1 MPRMQDRKKETV
13 VELGSSSMQTE
24 IQRSAVIE
32 EVDQRDVRRTFKMLR
47 EVWLNIGVEKVDMH
61 EGITVKALLDSSATG
76 MFMDKKMTAKHG
88 IKLQKLE
95 RLVTVKNI
103 DGTNNSGGAITHQ
116 VKVNVYYKNHIE
128 RIRIDV
134 CDLGRINIILGMPWL
149 QAHNPE
155 INWETREVRMT
166 RCPQICGRSL
176 VVKGDIEK
184 RKKIGKRVRAVEK
197 ADRDEWKMLI
207 EEKFNNEVE
216 LDKEKVRKMVPQRF
230 HKWLKVYE
238 KAELERI
245 PVRKPWDYVIN
256 LRENFVPRK
265 ERTYLILREEKEKV
279 REFMKEQLRKGYIRP
294 SKSFQTL
301 PVFFVGKKN
310 GKKRMVQDYRYLNKE
325 TVKDNYPLPLILDLI
340 NTMGTKKIFT
350 KIDLCWGY
358 NNVQIKE
365 RNEQKAAFTIH
376 LGVYKP
382 TVMFFGLTNSPATF

>member
-1 MPRMQDRKKETV
+1 
-13 VELGSSSMQTE
+13 MQTE

-95 RLVTVKNI
+95 RPVTVKNI

-134 CDLGRINIILGMPWL
+134 CNLGRINIILGMPWL

-216 LDKEKVRKMVPQRF
+216 LDKEKVRKMVP
-230 HKWLKVYE
+230 
-238 KAELERI
+238 
-245 PVRKPWDYVIN
+245 
-256 LRENFVPRK
+256 
-265 ERTYLILREEKEKV
+265 
-279 REFMKEQLRKGYIRP
+279 
-294 SKSFQTL
+294 
-301 PVFFVGKKN
+301 
-310 GKKRMVQDYRYLNKE
+310 
-325 TVKDNYPLPLILDLI
+325 
-340 NTMGTKKIFT
+340 
-350 KIDLCWGY
+350 
-358 NNVQIKE
+358 
-365 RNEQKAAFTIH
+365 
-376 LGVYKP
+376 
-382 TVMFFGLTNSPATF
+382 